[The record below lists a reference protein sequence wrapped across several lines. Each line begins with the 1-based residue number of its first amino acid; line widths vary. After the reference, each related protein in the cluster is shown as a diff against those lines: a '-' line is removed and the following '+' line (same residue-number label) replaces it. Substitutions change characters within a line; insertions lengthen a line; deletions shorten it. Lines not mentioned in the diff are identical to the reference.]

1 MKRHPT
7 ALEVRS
13 LILAGLVVLLP
24 ARPVAAQDRHES
36 GFWFVTGFGPGS
48 ANITCT
54 ACTSG
59 GSFGGVNW
67 TLQMGGTPSEYV
79 RIGGVSDWWWHPV
92 SGDWDRWFKSLTA
105 SVRYYPWTVDRGLF
119 VEAGPTYSQALVR
132 LTDTTGLARHGW
144 GVTAGVGG
152 DVLPRWRVMFVPR
165 LAFTYAW
172 VGDIYYPL
180 GSRTLFARAWRH
192 WVLHFGLD
200 LGFRDRYR
208 NEG

>member
-1 MKRHPT
+1 
-7 ALEVRS
+7 
-13 LILAGLVVLLP
+13 
-24 ARPVAAQDRHES
+24 
-36 GFWFVTGFGPGS
+36 
-48 ANITCT
+48 
-54 ACTSG
+54 
-59 GSFGGVNW
+59 
-67 TLQMGGTPSEYV
+67 
-79 RIGGVSDWWWHPV
+79 
-92 SGDWDRWFKSLTA
+92 KSLTA
-105 SVRYYPWTVDRGLF
+105 SVRYYPWTVHRGLF

-172 VGDIYYPL
+172 VGDGYSPL
-180 GSRTLFARAWRH
+180 GSRTLFAGAWRH

-208 NEG
+208 NEGQARPRSAAVEAACPLSRRERGTGGEVICNITVAYFGEPVYDMQR